1 MKTDSQK
8 HDDRWWR
15 TTDDDAMTGDDEATT
30 DNEYQQTMM
39 RTTGEDDERRETRSS
54 QALLGGRDRKKTNTK
69 RPWWLTTDRTEEP
82 KPQWGTIGVP
92 RPHSCCWNYT
102 PTSSLL
108 QQWSW
113 DKHYTEDEEFQGP
126 AVGLLPSNLQ
136 LPPAAV
142 VLMIGQRIDDKNKA
156 TTEGQHTL
164 LERQR
169 V

>member
-54 QALLGGRDRKKTNTK
+54 QALGGRDRKKTNTK
-69 RPWWLTTDRTEEP
+69 RPWWLTTEQTEEP

-92 RPHSCCWNYT
+92 RPHCCWNYT